1 MAPPVIDAEKR
12 KICWIARDT
21 YYNCRL
27 QYSSDEERENKC
39 GDLLKNFETS
49 CPKIWVKHFNKSQNL
64 IEYKKDF
71 QASKRN
77 ES

>member
-49 CPKIWVKHFNKSQNL
+49 CPKIWVS
-64 IEYKKDF
+64 IIYKDCCIITYH
-71 QASKRN
+71 QL
-77 ES
+77 